1 MFGVKLVAP
10 ADRSKHADVKV
21 AGRAIWNANGSIVR
35 AALTSMENSNL
46 KVLIKLYRLTPTRKK
61 YRVFLRNY
69 VQAVRQT
76 FDLVFPVIINIT
88 VGFWFDNHI

>member
-10 ADRSKHADVKV
+10 ADRSNHADVKV

-46 KVLIKLYRLTPTRKK
+46 KY
-61 YRVFLRNY
+61 
-69 VQAVRQT
+69 
-76 FDLVFPVIINIT
+76 
-88 VGFWFDNHI
+88 

>member
-10 ADRSKHADVKV
+10 ADRSKQADVKV

-46 KVLIKLYRLTPTRKK
+46 KY
-61 YRVFLRNY
+61 
-69 VQAVRQT
+69 
-76 FDLVFPVIINIT
+76 
-88 VGFWFDNHI
+88 